1 MFSILAT
8 PLGYIMWAF
17 YMVFGNFGWAIIAF
31 TIVVQ
36 LIMLPF
42 AVKQQKNSVK
52 SSVFMPKVKEINTK
66 YKNDKQKQQEELQKL
81 QKMGYNPM
89 AGCTAMFIPLLILFG
104 VTEVVYRPMTHWE
117 RFDKADI
124 ASVTA
129 QAFDINVTR
138 VFVDPAFEQTTNAI
152 QEWYV
157 TQKGE
162 EAIPKP
168 DTSNAYVKE
177 DDKVTYN
184 LDTNMV
190 AYYKDVFKTINA
202 DNNSGKKKDELF
214 MNVLAKKDTN
224 ANAEEEAKRIENI
237 KNYNNA
243 IVKVESVYG
252 TYNSDYAFTVKGNQ
266 SELNT
271 ISTYELHENLFS
283 ENVRTSELGAKIKGL
298 HDNMNFIGIPLG
310 KTPTLSWNILIL
322 IPILSALFSL
332 LQTIV
337 TMKVNAKYN
346 PSMAEAQGSMK
357 TMMYIMPFFSLWFMF
372 SVPAGVGFYWIL
384 RYALG
389 LVQTVAL
396 PKMLNQEKLRA
407 DAQEAFDEAMK
418 VQKGKI
424 PAKIKNDPKF
434 HDKNGNPLAQKEIDK
449 IRLAEA
455 RKADAEKYGEEYSDE

>member
-17 YMVFGNFGWAIIAF
+17 YMLFGNFGWAIIAF

-42 AVKQQKNSVK
+42 TIKQQKNQVK

-66 YKNDKQKQQEELQKL
+66 YKNDKEKQQEELQKL

-124 ASVTA
+124 ASVTS

-138 VFVDPAFEQTTNAI
+138 VFVDPAYEQTTTAI
-152 QEWYV
+152 EEWYV
-157 TQKGE
+157 NEKGE

-168 DTSNAYVKE
+168 NTSNAYVK
-177 DDKVTYN
+177 DDTKVTYN

-190 AYYKDVFKTINA
+190 AYYKDVYKTVNA
-202 DNNSGKKKDELF
+202 DNYSDKKNDEKF
-214 MNVLAKKDTN
+214 MNVLGKKDSN
-224 ANAEEEAKRIENI
+224 ADSQTESTRIENV

-243 IVKVESVYG
+243 IVKVENVYG
-252 TYNSDYAFTVKGNQ
+252 TYNKDYAFAVKGNQ

-271 ISTYELHENLFS
+271 ISTYELHEDLFS
-283 ENVRTSELGAKIKGL
+283 ESVRTSELGSKIKGL

-332 LQTIV
+332 LQSIV

-346 PSMAEAQGSMK
+346 PAMAETQGSMK

-396 PKMLNQEKLRA
+396 PKILNQEKLRA
-407 DAQEAFDEAMK
+407 EAQEAFDEALK

-424 PAKIKNDPKF
+424 PDRIKNDPKF
-434 HDKNGNPLAQKEIDK
+434 LDKNGKPLPQKEIDK
-449 IRLAEA
+449 IRLAQA
-455 RKADAEKYGEEYSDE
+455 RKEDAEKYGEEYSDE